1 VNGAAPVEPIDADP
15 AAPPGAAVA
24 APVGRLE
31 RSQEA
36 RRRRLM
42 IAATALVAE
51 GGYDAVQM
59 RDVAAR
65 ADVALGTIYRYYS
78 SKDHLLAEINLRWM
92 RDLAAEVA
100 TRAWGDATPLE
111 RLVEVV
117 RMSTEPVERDS
128 RMGEV
133 FIRTATSGDAA
144 AAACH
149 RELGALQLQM
159 LEQALA
165 DVDPETRDGVIRVL
179 RLVWYA
185 ALVGKVSGWANV
197 DGVREELERTARLLL
212 A

>member
-1 VNGAAPVEPIDADP
+1 VNDP
-15 AAPPGAAVA
+15 APLGSDAALGAEPGDEPAVA
-24 APVGRLE
+24 PIGRLE

-42 IAATALVAE
+42 VAATALVAE

-92 RDLAAEVA
+92 RELAAEVA
-100 TRAWGDATPLE
+100 GRDWGTATPLE

-133 FIRTATSGDAA
+133 FIRTATSGDPA

-159 LEQALA
+159 LTNALA
-165 DVDPETRDGVIRVL
+165 DVDGETRDGVIRVL

-197 DGVREELERTARLLL
+197 DGVRDELVRTARLLL
-212 A
+212 G